1 MQRRKGFT
9 LVELLVVIG
18 IIALLISILLP
29 ALNRA
34 RGQAKQVQCLSN
46 LRQIGMAALM
56 HANDHRQH
64 LPLGGKLWPS
74 VSGGLPQDAT
84 PFDVSDPG
92 QKTYSYWFDTRT
104 RLCPIPIALA
114 PYLGQTN
121 INVSSAAN
129 AVFSYNQGSAIH
141 VFTCPANIDE
151 MDGNYQLG
159 HFIETPKYMP
169 PASSNLASSY
179 AFNEAIFGW
188 ADKNAPGASMT
199 DHSRCRG
206 NLTRVRHPGDVVMMA
221 DATPRSGTPW
231 MVFNDRYNTDTL
243 YDIWVR
249 NNLQGGSS
257 GVTNSFSAEFD
268 YNRHYGNMN
277 ILFCDGH
284 GETFGIPTK
293 PNQGSGLTSVSVSVG
308 FP

>member
-1 MQRRKGFT
+1 MQRRKAFT

-46 LRQIGMAALM
+46 LRQIGTACLM

-64 LPLGGKLWPS
+64 VPLGGRLWASLNATLPS
-74 VSGGLPQDAT
+74 DAT
-84 PFDVSDPG
+84 PFDMSDTG
-92 QKTYSYWFDTRT
+92 QKNYSYWFDTKT

-121 INVSSAAN
+121 IDVSSAAN
-129 AVFSYNQGSAIH
+129 AVHSYNNGSAIR
-141 VFTCPANIDE
+141 VFTCPANLDQ
-151 MDGNYQLG
+151 MQGNYQLG
-159 HFIETPKYMP
+159 HFLETAKYTTAP
-169 PASSNLASSY
+169 NLASSY

-188 ADKNAPGASMT
+188 ADKNAPGADMP

-206 NLTRVRHPGDVVMMA
+206 NLARVFHPGDVVMMA

-231 MVFNDRYNTDTL
+231 MVFNDRLNTDTL
-243 YDIWVR
+243 WDIWDK
-249 NNLQGGSS
+249 NNK
-257 GVTNSFSAEFD
+257 GVMNSFSAEFD

-277 ILFCDGH
+277 ILFADGH
-284 GETFGIPTK
+284 GETFGIPID
-293 PNQGSGLTSVSVSVG
+293 PNAGSGLKSVSVSVG
-308 FP
+308 FLP